1 MPPVILDELALSVIN
16 ELQMTNN
23 PLTVPRLY
31 LPATWL
37 RKAATVE
44 PMLGTLM
51 EPDAVAIS
59 LDGRMPLVAN
69 GNLGLVTLSAA
80 PDAFTFSLTPRSD

>member
-1 MPPVILDELALSVIN
+1 M
-16 ELQMTNN
+16 
-23 PLTVPRLY
+23 PRLY
-31 LPATWL
+31 NQATRL

-51 EPDAVAIS
+51 EPDAVAAS
-59 LDGRMPLVAN
+59 LAWRMPLVAN

-80 PDAFTFSLTPRSD
+80 PDAFTFSLMPRTAWQVTDRVGCEL

>member
-1 MPPVILDELALSVIN
+1 MP
-16 ELQMTNN
+16 NN
-23 PLTVPRLY
+23 PLTGPRLY
-31 LPATWL
+31 HQATQL

-51 EPDAVAIS
+51 EPDAVAAS

-80 PDAFTFSLTPRSD
+80 PDAFTFSLMLRTAWQVTDRVGCEL

>member
-1 MPPVILDELALSVIN
+1 MPQVILGELALSAFN

-23 PLTVPRLY
+23 PLTGPRLY
-31 LPATWL
+31 HQATRL

-59 LDGRMPLVAN
+59 PDYRTPFVSH